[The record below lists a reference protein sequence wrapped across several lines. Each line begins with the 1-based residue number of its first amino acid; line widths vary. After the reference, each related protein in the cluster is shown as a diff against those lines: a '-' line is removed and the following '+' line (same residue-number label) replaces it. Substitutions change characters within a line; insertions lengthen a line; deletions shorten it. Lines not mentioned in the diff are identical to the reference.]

1 MIRTRRNGGSGAST
15 AVVLMVM
22 GETRKEEMQSSEE
35 RHSALET
42 SFYRFGNKDGGILS
56 NHSEMILEIITLS

>member
-1 MIRTRRNGGSGAST
+1 
-15 AVVLMVM
+15 MVM